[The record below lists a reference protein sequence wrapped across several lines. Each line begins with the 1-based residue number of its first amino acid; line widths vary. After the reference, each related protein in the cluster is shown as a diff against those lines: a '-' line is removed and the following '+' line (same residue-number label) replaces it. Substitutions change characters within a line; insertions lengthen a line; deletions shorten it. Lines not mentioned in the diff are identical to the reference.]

1 MRSHRR
7 RHPLRHVLIAGGVA
21 DLPDI
26 RHELAQ
32 LPADAYG
39 QVLVEVP
46 LGVELHELVR
56 PARVSVHRLDHI
68 ATIEPMTDGR
78 SVLAAAVDAWL
89 SEWLPAEPEGD
100 REVTLWISGAA
111 RAVAPLDVLGD
122 LVEGA

>member
-7 RHPLRHVLIAGGVA
+7 RYPLRHVLIAGGIA

-46 LGVELHELVR
+46 LGMELPELVR

-68 ATIEPMTDGR
+68 ATVEPTAGAGT
-78 SVLAAAVDAWL
+78 VLAAAVDAWL
-89 SEWLPAEPEGD
+89 SEWLPTEPEDD
-100 REVTLWISGAA
+100 REVTLWIGGNA
-111 RAVAPLDVLGD
+111 RTVAPLGD